1 MSKQIINLLN
11 RVPKLLEYK
20 KRLGTNPDENK
31 LKNLEDKQNNL
42 IDDITSN
49 ISNMLGA
56 ETSSTSSFYPHI
68 HEIISQYVN
77 HVINGVEM
85 DNNIYINIFQLSMA
99 YLFAL
104 LVALIMDADIPVAST
119 VVGVYHV
126 TNKTCTNVNEIHEL
140 FEKMGLGF
148 ISKFISIAQYGCI
161 PITVINEAGHL
172 VVAFWS
178 FILSFVLTDKHIM
191 EKLNLVKEILTDP
204 SKFQTRITEL
214 IDKVKNMD
222 LQNIRE
228 KFKKGELQEEITGT
242 FNNMKEQYNTMKYK
256 VKNSEHYQN
265 FKNSVNNS
273 KQKLQDNK
281 QINTLTSLAMGQSNT
296 LKSKLTSAMGQ
307 IYKLGLHKT
316 EIDKFN
322 SVVKKAEKLL
332 TQDKFEELIN
342 IILGDEKKLKD
353 GKITKNEA
361 INHINDLADKTRK
374 FELKKAPHMNNSETG
389 SASMGGKW
397 VNNAI
402 SKKRGKGKSYN
413 TSLFKQKQTN
423 KKRKTRHHKKKNKY
437 TKNYKKYHYY

>member
-20 KRLGTNPDENK
+20 KRLGAKPDENK

-56 ETSSTSSFYPHI
+56 ETSSTSAFYPHI

-140 FEKMGLGF
+140 FEKIGLGF

-178 FILSFVLTDKHIM
+178 FILSFVLNDKHIM

-214 IDKVKNMD
+214 IDKVKTID
-222 LQNIRE
+222 LKNIRE
-228 KFKKGELQEEITGT
+228 KFKKGELQEEIIGK
-242 FNNMKEQYNTMKYK
+242 FNNMKDK
-256 VKNSEHYQN
+256 VKNSEHYTN
-265 FKNSVNNS
+265 FKISVNDS
-273 KQKLQDNK
+273 KQRLQDNK
-281 QINTLTSLAMGQSNT
+281 QINTITSKVTSAMGQSNT

-307 IYKLGLHKT
+307 INNLGLPKT
-316 EIDKFN
+316 EIDQFN
-322 SVVKKAEKLL
+322 NAVKKAEKLL
-332 TQDKFEELIN
+332 TRDKFEQLIN
-342 IILGDEKKLKD
+342 IILGDEKRLKD

-361 INHINDLADKTRK
+361 INHINDLTDTIRK
-374 FELKKAPHMNNSETG
+374 YELSKAPHMENSATG
-389 SASMGGKW
+389 LVSIGGKW

-402 SKKRGKGKSYN
+402 SKKRGKGKYYN
-413 TSLFKQKQTN
+413 ISLFKEKQTN